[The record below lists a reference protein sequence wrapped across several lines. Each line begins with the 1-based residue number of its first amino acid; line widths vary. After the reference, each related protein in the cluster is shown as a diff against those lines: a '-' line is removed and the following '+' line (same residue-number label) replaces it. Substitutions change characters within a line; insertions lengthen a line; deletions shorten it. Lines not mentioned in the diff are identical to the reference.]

1 MKKREIHQVIDI
13 DDLPEVIRERLIK
26 DYDLNPQECNLI
38 LIVGDE
44 KRMIIAKNV
53 ILDRGQIP
61 KYITDEE

>member
-44 KRMIIAKNV
+44 KRMVIAKNV
-53 ILDRGQIP
+53 RLDQVQMP
-61 KYITDEE
+61 KYIIDEE

>member
-53 ILDRGQIP
+53 ILDSMP
-61 KYITDEE
+61 KYVIDEE

>member
-1 MKKREIHQVIDI
+1 MEKREIHQVINI

-61 KYITDEE
+61 KYIIDEE